1 MKKLKNKI
9 KKVIFISFTSIML
22 LVLNFLGVTNS
33 IYAAELKESVKLE
46 NLGDCGSLLKYKG
59 TEVTTTFVAYKD
71 GSKIYPAYC
80 LNVNLPGVGEKGS
93 YTVSTKNLVSD
104 VGLWRRIINGYP
116 YKTIKELGCK
126 TKEEAFTATKH
137 AVYCY
142 IHNVNPNDYKAIG
155 TAGKRTLKAMKQI
168 IENAQNSKET
178 KIETTVKINKDLSK
192 WNVDN
197 KDNNYISK
205 LYEVKSNADFKNYSI
220 TIEKEGKENQ
230 PEGWKLTNENNEEK
244 TKFNKGEKFKVL
256 IPIKDLTTSGSF
268 TLSAKTELNTKPVLY
283 GKAPNSNLQ
292 DYAITTLQ
300 YEEGVAKTKEK
311 YNENKTKITIFKQE
325 KNTQKPLQGVTF
337 NLLNQNKEIVNSA
350 LTTDIDGKIV
360 LSGIMPGKYYLR
372 ETSTLDGYV
381 KYDEDIE
388 INVDLNEEFK
398 VTVYN
403 SKESKVEVEKS
414 IKEVIVSN
422 DLKQSEINENV
433 ETKEINK
440 TENVEKINKNESAS
454 KIDETNDIKEIE
466 ENIEKVDKTQ
476 NKTKSI
482 TKIEEKSEESK
493 IENKVEKQNVVKKLP
508 VTGM

>member
-1 MKKLKNKI
+1 MKNLKNKI
-9 KKVIFISFTSIML
+9 KRVIFITLTSIML

-46 NLGDCGSLLKYKG
+46 KIGDCGALLKYKG

-71 GSKIYPAYC
+71 GDKLYPAYC

-93 YTVSTKNLVSD
+93 YTVSTKKLVTD

-142 IHNVNPNDYKAIG
+142 IHNINPKDYEAIG
-155 TAGKRTLKAMKQI
+155 KAGKRTLNAMKQI
-168 IENAQNSKET
+168 IENASNSKET
-178 KIETTVKINKDLSK
+178 KLETSVKINKDLTK
-192 WNVDN
+192 WSVDS

-205 LYEVKSNADFKNYSI
+205 IYEVKSNADFKNYSI
-220 TIEKEGKENQ
+220 TIEKDGKENQ

-244 TKFNKGEKFKVL
+244 KKFNKGEKFKIL
-256 IPIKDLTTSGSF
+256 IPIRELATSGSF
-268 TLSAKTELNTKPVLY
+268 SISAKTELNTKPVLY

-292 DYAITTLQ
+292 DYAITTLK
-300 YEEGVAKTKEK
+300 YEEGIAKTKEN
-311 YNENKTKITIFKQE
+311 YNENKTKITILKQE
-325 KNTQKPLQGVTF
+325 KSTQKPLKGVTF

-350 LTTDIDGKIV
+350 LITDEEGKIV
-360 LSGIMPGKYYLR
+360 LSGIIPGKYYLQ
-372 ETSTLDGYV
+372 ETSTLDGYI
-381 KYDEDIE
+381 KYNEDIE
-388 INVDLNEEFK
+388 INVDFNEEFK
-398 VTVYN
+398 VTVNN

-414 IKEVIVSN
+414 IKEVIVTN
-422 DLKQSEINENV
+422 DLKQAQIKENI

-440 TENVEKINKNESAS
+440 TESIEKQEKNEN
-454 KIDETNDIKEIE
+454 KTRIDENKDIKKIE
-466 ENIEKVDKTQ
+466 ENIKKVNESK
-476 NKTKSI
+476 NKTE
-482 TKIEEKSEESK
+482 IEKK
-493 IENKVEKQNVVKKLP
+493 NDENIIEKQKNVKKLP